1 MFGRLRNWWGFS
13 VNICRIYKVI
23 VILIPNFGERLS
35 ALPAGVP
42 IWIVDTPTNTPVAHR
57 LWKERPSENH
67 LTGITTFRINPKDSP
82 EHNLLDE
89 LSTIDEHHGPFSA
102 DPPYM
107 QIQVLG
113 TALTDAVRQALAHYG
128 FDEFEEVAVGFE
140 ATRHIVP
147 PPE

>member
-13 VNICRIYKVI
+13 TSICRIYKVI
-23 VILIPNFGERLS
+23 VILIPNFGEQLS
-35 ALPAGVP
+35 ALAAGVP
-42 IWIVDTPTNTPVAHR
+42 VWIVDTPANTPVARR
-57 LWKERPSENH
+57 LWKERPNENH
-67 LTGITTFRINPKDSP
+67 LTGITTFRINSKDSA
-82 EHNLLDE
+82 ESNLLDQ
-89 LSTIDEHHGPFSA
+89 LSAIDLHHGPLSA

-113 TALTDAVRQALAHYG
+113 TALTDEVRQALAHYG
-128 FDEFEEVAVGFE
+128 FDEFEDIADGFE